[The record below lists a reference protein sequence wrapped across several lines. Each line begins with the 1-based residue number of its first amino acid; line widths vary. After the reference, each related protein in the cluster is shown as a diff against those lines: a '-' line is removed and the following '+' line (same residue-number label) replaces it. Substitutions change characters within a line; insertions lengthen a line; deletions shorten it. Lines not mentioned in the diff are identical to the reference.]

1 MGIPQVPS
9 KYHEYPPNITG
20 KTQHEYFFKNGMPMP
35 TFILKHKLPHGFLCF
50 ATHSLKN
57 ILEKS
62 EEVFMLR
69 VRIPD
74 KGVMVVSS
82 LYLPNIGTL

>member
-1 MGIPQVPS
+1 MGFYALQLTP
-9 KYHEYPPNITG
+9 
-20 KTQHEYFFKNGMPMP
+20 
-35 TFILKHKLPHGFLCF
+35 
-50 ATHSLKN
+50 
-57 ILEKS
+57 EKS

>member
-1 MGIPQVPS
+1 MECP
-9 KYHEYPPNITG
+9 
-20 KTQHEYFFKNGMPMP
+20 
-35 TFILKHKLPHGFLCF
+35 FILKHKMPHGFLCF

-62 EEVFMLR
+62 EKVFMLR